1 MLRSKMLKF
10 VRDGGGGDDGTG
22 GGDEPSWHE
31 FLIVPATNMK
41 ERRVGST
48 LTVHIFQG
56 CIA

>member
-1 MLRSKMLKF
+1 MLKF

-41 ERRVGST
+41 ERKVGST